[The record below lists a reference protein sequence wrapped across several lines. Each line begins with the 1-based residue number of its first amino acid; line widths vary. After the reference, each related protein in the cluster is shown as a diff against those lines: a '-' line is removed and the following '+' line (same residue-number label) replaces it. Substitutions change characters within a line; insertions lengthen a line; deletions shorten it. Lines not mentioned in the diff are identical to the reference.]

1 MKTASALFSEEERQA
16 VNDAVCEAESKTA
29 AEIMTVVATDSGR
42 YDRPEDIAGLFI
54 GLACMVIAWACFQE
68 HDPTAGGWDGI
79 PLTLQLPGLVGILGA
94 GFVVGTLTATRVAW
108 LRRLFTPKR
117 QMRDEVMSRARQI
130 FFDKRVHHT
139 SGSTGLLIYL
149 STFERLA
156 VILADREIVAVLG
169 QLRIDELCAQL
180 LLELRK
186 GDMTTALCNAI
197 EDVGNR
203 LTERLPRGEGDA
215 NELSDALVTID

>member
-29 AEIMTVVATDSGR
+29 AEIITVVATDSGR

-54 GLACMVIAWACFQE
+54 GLACMVIAWACFQGQ
-68 HDPTAGGWDGI
+68 DPTAGGWDGI
-79 PLTLQLPGLVGILGA
+79 PLTLQLPGLVGILSA
-94 GFVVGTLTATRVAW
+94 GFIVGTLTATRVAW
-108 LRRLFTPKR
+108 LRRLFTPRR
-117 QMRDEVMSRARQI
+117 QMNDEVMSRARQI
-130 FFDKRVHHT
+130 FFDQRVHHT

-169 QLRIDELCAQL
+169 QLHIDELCAQL
-180 LLELRK
+180 LQDLRQ
-186 GDMTTALCNAI
+186 GDITTALCNAI
-197 EDVGNR
+197 EDVGNS
-203 LTERLPRGEGDA
+203 LAGPLPRDEDDV
-215 NELSDALVTID
+215 NELSDALVTMD